1 MDVMLEDISL
11 ISEDIDFS
19 FETEKSLRQ
28 VVEND
33 IFKSEIA
40 TTQAS
45 DMSIDLDEKM
55 QDEVEN

>member
-55 QDEVEN
+55 